1 VLTTGA
7 TLDGRYEIGDLLAAG
22 GMGEVYRARRIL
34 LGDDV
39 VIKVIRTAS
48 GDPGRMRE
56 RFMRES
62 RLCAKLRHPNIV
74 TILDFAITGDGQPY
88 LVMEYLNGP
97 SLRDLLASGGPMPIA
112 DVQRIVG
119 PLCGALRLAH
129 DAGVVHRDLKP
140 GNIVS
145 HRFESDEVVFK
156 VIDFG
161 LASLREGADEQLTL
175 GDEFMGTVVYASPE
189 QLEAQPLDARTDIY
203 SLGIVV
209 FEMVTGR
216 PPFEASSALGVITK
230 HLCDLPPALSQVQ
243 PQIPG
248 WLDEAVGKALAK
260 NPAERWQTMA
270 EFARA
275 LAPRDDGVRRSGGAS
290 GVSALEDKYDIGAVI
305 AAGRLGSQVHLATHR
320 ALGLPV
326 AIRLLRRQQAH
337 DWEAVRAR
345 FLREARGLQVS
356 HPSVIQVRDFG
367 EEHDTLYVVTDM
379 IDGPSLLRVIQEEAP
394 LPWAR
399 VHRLGTQLIDATLAV
414 HRRNVL
420 VCGLNPGIIRMTTD
434 EDGERLL
441 ISTGGISQVQELLAS
456 LYDGAL
462 PGSDLGSAEMPYI
475 APEVLGG
482 RPADVRSDIFTI
494 GALLYEMATGH
505 APFAG
510 RTLPELLGTMR
521 GAPAPDP
528 RVAHQGVPTTGGACL
543 LQCLEKDPASR
554 FATAAALRSAW
565 RSTER

>member
-1 VLTTGA
+1 MLTTGVI
-7 TLDGRYEIGDLLAAG
+7 LDGRYEIGGLLASG

-34 LGDDV
+34 LGDEV
-39 VIKVIRTAS
+39 VIKVIRTL
-48 GDPGRMRE
+48 GRDAGLMRE

-62 RLCAKLRHPNIV
+62 RLCARLRHPNIV
-74 TILDFAITGDGQPY
+74 TILDFAITGDGEPY

-97 SLRDLLASGGPMPIA
+97 SLREMLASSGPMAVA

-129 DAGVVHRDLKP
+129 DAGVIHRDLKP

-145 HRFESDEVVFK
+145 HRFESGETVFK

-161 LASLREGADEQLTL
+161 LASLREGADDQLTG
-175 GDEFMGTVVYASPE
+175 GDQFMGTVLYASPE

-209 FEMVTGR
+209 FEMLTGR
-216 PPFEASSALGVITK
+216 PPFEAASALGIITK
-230 HLCDLPPALSQVQ
+230 QLCDPPPALSQIHSLV
-243 PQIPG
+243 PG
-248 WLDEAVGKALAK
+248 WLDETVGKALAK

-275 LAPRDDGVRRSGGAS
+275 LAPADGGAGRPEGAS
-290 GVSALEDKYDIGAVI
+290 VLSALEEKYDIGPVI

-326 AIRLLRRQQAH
+326 AIRLLRRQQGQ

-367 EEHDTLYVVTDM
+367 EERDTLYVVTDM

-394 LPWAR
+394 LAWER

-420 VCGLNPGIIRMTTD
+420 VCGLNPGIIRMTTN
-434 EDGERLL
+434 EEGEQLL

-456 LYDGAL
+456 LSDSAL
-462 PGSDLGSAEMPYI
+462 RGDDLGSAEMPYI
-475 APEVLGG
+475 APEVLAGK
-482 RPADVRSDIFTI
+482 PADVRSDIFTI
-494 GALLYEMATGH
+494 GALLYEMATGR

-510 RTLPELLGTMR
+510 RTLPELQAAMTGV
-521 GAPAPDP
+521 PAPDP
-528 RVAHQGVPTTGGACL
+528 HVTNPGVPRTGGACL
-543 LQCLEKDPASR
+543 TQCLETNPASR
-554 FATAAALRSAW
+554 FATAVALRAAW
-565 RSTER
+565 RSAAS